1 MKVSKFGGSS
11 VASKSQ
17 IDKVFNIVCGD
28 ESRKIIV
35 VSAPGTR
42 FTGDTKLTDYI
53 VDIIE
58 NIEKN
63 LVIQEKIEKIF
74 ERYREIESEMALP
87 NDLKISHLIS
97 EQIHQIIK
105 KYQHQPHRL
114 SDALKSRGEYFNAI
128 LITNYFNQLGKKTY
142 CLLPEESKF
151 YVTDEPSNAC
161 VLDDTYSNLNLIIQQ
176 KLKTYDLIICPGFYG
191 ISHSGN
197 IVTFS
202 RGGSDITG
210 SILARSMHADIY
222 ENFTDV
228 SGIYSVNPNIQE
240 NPKIIDKMTY
250 RELRELTYAGF
261 NVFHDEALLPL
272 IHQNTQI
279 QIKNTNAPDHN
290 GTTIMMQKEK
300 QEVVGIASHAGFSS
314 INIKKFLMN
323 REIGF
328 TRKLLSILETFEISY
343 EHIPSGI
350 DNLSVIVN
358 TKDLQRRKSEL
369 IKAIHNTLNIDEI
382 NIEEN
387 IAIIMIVG
395 EGMKTTIGTANKA
408 TSALKNNHINI
419 KMINQGSSEISIM
432 IGVSQQDEHKAVKAL
447 YQAYFE

>member
-1 MKVSKFGGSS
+1 MKVCKFGGSS

-17 IDKVFNIVCGD
+17 IDKVFNIVSGD

-42 FTGDTKLTDYI
+42 FTGDTKLTDFL
-53 VDIIE
+53 VDIIDSI
-58 NIEKN
+58 NHHQP
-63 LVIQEKIEKIF
+63 IQDKLDRIIQ
-74 ERYREIESEMALP
+74 RYVEIELDMALP
-87 NDLKISHLIS
+87 DDLKISHLIS
-97 EQIHQIIK
+97 EHIQQIINN
-105 KYQHQPHRL
+105 YHHQPHRL
-114 SDALKSRGEYFNAI
+114 SDALKSRGEYFNAK

-142 CLLPEESKF
+142 CLLPEENKF
-151 YVTDEPSNAC
+151 YVSDEPSNAC
-161 VLDDTYSNLNLIIQQ
+161 VLDETYTHLSQMIQQ
-176 KLKTYDLIICPGFYG
+176 KLNAYDLIICPGFYG
-191 ISHSGN
+191 ISKTRD

-210 SILARSMHADIY
+210 SILARSMNADIY

-228 SGIYSVNPNIQE
+228 SGIYSVNPNIQKD
-240 NPKIIDKMTY
+240 PKIIDKMTY

-272 IHQNTQI
+272 IHHNTQI
-279 QIKNTNAPDHN
+279 QIKNTNAPDHK

-300 QEVVGIASHAGFSS
+300 QGVVGIASHAGFSS
-314 INIKKFLMN
+314 INIKKFMMN

-328 TRKLLSILETFEISY
+328 TRKLLSILEAYEISY

-358 TKDLQRRKSEL
+358 TKDLQRRKTEL

-395 EGMKTTIGTANKA
+395 EGMKTTVGTANKA
-408 TSALKNNHINI
+408 TSALKNHHINI

>member
-1 MKVSKFGGSS
+1 MKVCKFGGSS

-17 IDKVFNIVCGD
+17 IDKVFNIVSGD

-42 FTGDTKLTDYI
+42 FTGDTKLTDFL
-53 VDIIE
+53 VDIIDSI
-58 NIEKN
+58 NHHQP
-63 LVIQEKIEKIF
+63 IQDKLDRIIQ
-74 ERYREIESEMALP
+74 RYVEIELDMALP
-87 NDLKISHLIS
+87 DDLKISHLIS
-97 EQIHQIIK
+97 EHIQQIIK
-105 KYQHQPHRL
+105 NYQHQPHRL
-114 SDALKSRGEYFNAI
+114 SDALKSRGEYFNAK

-142 CLLPEESKF
+142 CLLPEENKF
-151 YVTDEPSNAC
+151 YVSDEPSNAC
-161 VLDDTYSNLNLIIQQ
+161 VLDETYTHLSQMIQQ
-176 KLKTYDLIICPGFYG
+176 KLNAYDLIICPGFYG
-191 ISHSGN
+191 ISKTGD

-210 SILARSMHADIY
+210 SILARSMNTDIY

-228 SGIYSVNPNIQE
+228 SGIYSVNPNIQKD
-240 NPKIIDKMTY
+240 PKIIDKMTY

-272 IHQNTQI
+272 IHHNTQI
-279 QIKNTNAPDHN
+279 QIKNTNAPDHK

-300 QEVVGIASHAGFSS
+300 QGVVGIASHAGFSS
-314 INIKKFLMN
+314 INIKKFMMN

-328 TRKLLSILETFEISY
+328 TRKLLSILEAYEISY

-358 TKDLQRRKSEL
+358 TKDLQRRKTEL

-395 EGMKTTIGTANKA
+395 EGMKTTVGTANKA
-408 TSALKNNHINI
+408 TSALKNHHINI